1 MKTIIRVKRQ
11 QGGFTIIPNELLRKK
26 MSLRAKGLLCMIL
39 SNMDEWVVT
48 KAWVT
53 EHCCEGRDAI
63 AAVFNELKELGYA
76 SLEETETAADGRF
89 SNRIWTFTDTPTVDW
104 KSAQNTPLCAE
115 NQCGFPVT
123 GKPSPKNTIE
133 EDHKKESGDAAK
145 ERPRNELADHLAK
158 ACGSD
163 VERMTD
169 GEWKRVGV
177 ALAGIKKVEPS
188 LTKEMIDAHVAGYR
202 RIFRDAVMT
211 PLALMNNW
219 GATTPMARP
228 DTKSAVST
236 PDELKNL
243 VERLSGHVA
252 NPRHEAMFGDLV
264 TEAQKQE
271 FAAMKERY
279 FQLKAQLGGGTK

>member
-1 MKTIIRVKRQ
+1 MKRRE
-11 QGGFTIIPNELLRKK
+11 GNFTIIPNAILRSK

-48 KAWVT
+48 KAWVA

-63 AAVFNELKELGYA
+63 TSTFNELKEFGYA
-76 SLEETETAADGRF
+76 SIEEMDKAADGKF
-89 SNRIWTFTDTPTVDW
+89 SKRIWTFTDTPAVDW
-104 KSAQNTPLCAE
+104 KSAENTPVCAE

-123 GKPSPKNTIE
+123 GKPSPHNTIE
-133 EDHKKESGDAAK
+133 EDDKNISGGAAK
-145 ERPRNELADHLAK
+145 EKPRNELADHLAK
-158 ACGSD
+158 VCGSD
-163 VERMTD
+163 TSRMTA
-169 GEWKRVGV
+169 GEWTRVGV

-188 LTKEMIDAHVAGYR
+188 LTKEIIDAHVAGYR
-202 RIFRDAVMT
+202 RIYRDAILT

-219 GATTPMARP
+219 GATAPTARP
-228 DTKSAVST
+228 DGKSAVST

-243 VERLSGHVA
+243 VERLSAHVA

-271 FAAMKERY
+271 FEAMKKRY
-279 FQLKAQLGGGTK
+279 YELKAQLGGGAK